1 MSYGNKIWNVL
12 QEDCLK
18 VRRPIGEL
26 LPLQRKMTRYRK
38 HKQIVLQ
45 QLRVTKGGE
54 TAVSWEVIDEEIR
67 KLRKKSGYESEIED
81 AKECEE
87 QMSRK
92 GKKGREKER
101 ILEKEVNN
109 KKVVVNVCG
118 MNITKNHSSITF

>member
-1 MSYGNKIWNVL
+1 MSYGNKIWNIL

-45 QLRVTKGGE
+45 HLRITKGEE
-54 TAVSWEVIDEEIR
+54 TAISWEVIDEEIR
-67 KLRKKSGYESEIED
+67 KMRKKSGYSSETED
-81 AKECEE
+81 AKEREE

-92 GKKGREKER
+92 GKKEKGKER
-101 ILEKEVNN
+101 NPKRGQIVN
-109 KKVVVNVCG
+109 K
-118 MNITKNHSSITF
+118 

>member
-1 MSYGNKIWNVL
+1 MSYGNKIWNIL

-45 QLRVTKGGE
+45 HLRITKGEE
-54 TAVSWEVIDEEIR
+54 TAISWEVIDEEIR
-67 KLRKKSGYESEIED
+67 KMRKKSGYSSETED

-92 GKKGREKER
+92 GKKGKGKGKKPEKGA
-101 ILEKEVNN
+101 N
-109 KKVVVNVCG
+109 
-118 MNITKNHSSITF
+118 SQ